1 MASSHSAMGSRGSPL
16 GTHCYQ
22 SFDGSVM
29 LSSATY
35 PINDAT
41 DETLTPTSKLHFALL
56 ILLSHKKASKIMGQ
70 PLLDSD
76 LNGKESGKLYFIV
89 TYTGFLHIYE
99 YDGGIISGMG
109 APPRPAKKG
118 LPRSAPPRK
127 KASLAPPRP
136 APQKLAKPAGRGGAK
151 FI

>member
-1 MASSHSAMGSRGSPL
+1 MAWSLSAMGSRESPL

-22 SFDGSVM
+22 SFDGSVI

-70 PLLDSD
+70 PLLDFD

-99 YDGGIISGMG
+99 YDGGIISILQLWYGSINS
-109 APPRPAKKG
+109 RII
-118 LPRSAPPRK
+118 L
-127 KASLAPPRP
+127 
-136 APQKLAKPAGRGGAK
+136 
-151 FI
+151 FIEKWEDDWLHIIVYNGTHTFLWI